1 MFELAQLLGHRKLK
15 QENYQRGE
23 TDKSQR
29 NKSCL
34 KFRELC
40 SDALKRKEYYFSKFS
55 CWKRDESEGL
65 QGFLGTQ

>member
-15 QENYQRGE
+15 KENYQRGE
-23 TDKSQR
+23 TDKR

-34 KFRELC
+34 KFRELR
-40 SDALKRKEYYFSKFS
+40 SDTLKRKEYDFSKFS
-55 CWKRDESEGL
+55 CWKREESEGL